1 MGRRRGSTFATALA
15 LALLVA
21 GGGDPLPRGDEPVK
35 VGTTFSPERALAGGM
50 DDLEAFQRLEA
61 MGFAVIRL
69 AVSWDA
75 VDLNGFGR
83 LDRVP
88 QPRWR
93 NRGKKRMKRAKLL
106 RNEGDP
112 VPG

>member
-1 MGRRRGSTFATALA
+1 MS
-15 LALLVA
+15 
-21 GGGDPLPRGDEPVK
+21 RGDEPVK

-83 LDRVP
+83 LDRLVAEAERSGQPVVLSVGIKAPGWPEFHVP
-88 QPRWR
+88 VRYSWANP
-93 NRGKKRMKRAKLL
+93 A
-106 RNEGDP
+106 
-112 VPG
+112 